1 MKTPATVLMQGLALA
16 DCLTAFCLY
25 GFEPVFA
32 NNYSLIEGNGVN
44 KTANRQI
51 VDLKYPYC
59 VMHFVFSQLSDNFHL
74 TSVLLTT
81 SLGLQ
86 KLVAIVVPVWSRTS
100 MSANKSI
107 IVCLVC
113 FLLPLALHIPRLFV
127 VSFTTVENADICSIS
142 QPLDVLHE
150 YVLSY
155 YPMVCSVIIGS
166 AMICMVL
173 STCII
178 FKTLCINKAKGKT
191 TPVSHIQ
198 KRSSVLVLCVLVV
211 FLVTEVPRLYLN
223 GNIIRTYWNQSDDK
237 NVVWQKVSNEIE
249 RDQNTCFQ
257 EMDTKEIK
265 KTSTLEG
272 EYKSFTF
279 GINPHSRFGINPHS
293 RFGINPHSR
302 FGKNPLRRFGR
313 PRTPFDM
320 MANVNFVC
328 KNRRLD
334 VVERI
339 SKDVKQ
345 IVGKRKT
352 EIRNMIKQ
360 GLNQEYLDQLDNLLK
375 KLQAQ
380 WEKIIDAVLN
390 KVTNELMT
398 KECWSYKIHAVLS
411 KFIGQ
416 FVSCWN
422 NLADN
427 LDKNV
432 TPLML
437 VSSPY
442 SEQLNYM
449 VITVWK
455 DMNMELDDFKMFF
468 EVLKISTV
476 IGCMSNFA
484 IYFVL
489 SEKLRTELSRKIL
502 RR

>member
-1 MKTPATVLMQGLALA
+1 
-16 DCLTAFCLY
+16 
-25 GFEPVFA
+25 
-32 NNYSLIEGNGVN
+32 
-44 KTANRQI
+44 
-51 VDLKYPYC
+51 
-59 VMHFVFSQLSDNFHL
+59 
-74 TSVLLTT
+74 
-81 SLGLQ
+81 
-86 KLVAIVVPVWSRTS
+86 

-127 VSFTTVENADICSIS
+127 VSFTPVENADICSIS

-166 AMICMVL
+166 AAICMVL

-178 FKTLCINKAKGKT
+178 FKTLCMNKAKGEK
-191 TPVSHIQ
+191 TPVSYIQ
-198 KRSSVLVLCVLVV
+198 KRSSVLILCVLVV

-223 GNIIRTYWNQSDDK
+223 GNIIGTYWTQSDDK

-257 EMDTKEIK
+257 EIDMKEIK
-265 KTSTLEG
+265 NISTMRGSYETIFFMIISKPVDLEC
-272 EYKSFTF
+272 EQPKLY
-279 GINPHSRFGINPHS
+279 
-293 RFGINPHSR
+293 
-302 FGKNPLRRFGR
+302 
-313 PRTPFDM
+313 
-320 MANVNFVC
+320 
-328 KNRRLD
+328 
-334 VVERI
+334 VVEMI
-339 SKDVKQ
+339 SKVVKQ

-360 GLNQEYLDQLDNLLK
+360 GLNQEYLDQFDNLLK
-375 KLQAQ
+375 KLQDQ

-398 KECWSYKIHAVLS
+398 KECWNNKIDKVLS

-416 FVSCWN
+416 FVSCWKK
-422 NLADN
+422 LADN

-455 DMNMELDDFKMFF
+455 DMNMELDDFKIFF
-468 EVLKISTV
+468 EVLKITTV